1 MASFLYRATRRRFL
15 SLLLGGLAFLYA
27 FSLLIYVQ
35 FIPDLG
41 LRSAFS
47 TALKA
52 PPKLVEGDAPPIG
65 SIIRKVGAH
74 EIRSWSNLVK
84 SPFWV
89 QRDLAYIR
97 EAGTLL
103 PSWARIEETE
113 SEEPKA
119 WIRVEYD
126 PPGNGA
132 ETHVAWCQLAQ
143 LPTDERLPTLLWF
156 LLKVFLF
163 LIGLLAYWKRPNERA
178 TALFYFMAITNLVA
192 FTGGYHWSQIVN
204 HPVYILGFMLAGVML
219 PAITL
224 HFYHVFP
231 RPKPWLI
238 RYPRLRWAL
247 YAPPVAFLT
256 VMLACYVRIRI
267 DVRNNGDAASALEFL
282 AGVVLVY
289 LGVSGLYFL
298 AAIGC
303 LFHSWSRAQD
313 SLERNQVKWILFG
326 SIAAVIPVGYA
337 GYLAIWQ
344 PHRFALGAG
353 TWPIFA
359 ASALLTLAYAI
370 SITRYRLLEV
380 DKLLTTSVGY
390 FLSSFLA
397 AILYYAVVFLGTL
410 IFNQALSGPRLNET
424 LAVSA
429 SALLLLVVLD
439 QARWRIRKA
448 LDRRYS
454 HDQSQLDRTFER
466 MGKAIEQLIDSQA
479 LVQKLLQSTTDLLA
493 VQQASAF
500 VRDGE
505 RLKLAGS
512 VGAAP
517 PMAELELSFP
527 LCESLVQGRVMLGKV
542 RTPHLLT
549 PAQKQLLFLG
559 GEVGQPILDEGR
571 LLGFLVLGPKET
583 GWKQQDF
590 DLLSA
595 FAQIGALAL
604 ENAEGHRTIEVLNQD
619 LQGKIKKISEQQR
632 RIFALQTQL
641 HRQTLA
647 SDQPVATGPVQPEVP
662 EAANELA
669 PAIATVGPG
678 GVVGSGEEVGKLNVL
693 VRKVAATDAV
703 VLIRGES
710 GTGKELVAKAV
721 HETSARAEK
730 PFVKVHC
737 AALSSSLLES
747 ELFGHVKGAFTGAH
761 RDKVGRFEM
770 ADGGTLFLDEIGDV
784 SLEVQTKLL
793 RVLQERTFERVGSSD
808 SIKVDVRILAATH
821 QSLETLIRQ
830 GKFREDLFYRLNV
843 FPVVVP
849 PLRQRIEDIPELAI
863 HFVRLSAHRC
873 KKPVKGIDDEALLA
887 LKNYAWP
894 GNIRQLENTIERAVV
909 IAEGEIITSDELPS
923 EVFAAPAPSGVSR
936 PLVAMTGSAASLPSS
951 PRVSVLRS
959 ERERLER
966 ERMLQALADAGG
978 NKAEAA
984 RALGVARSTLLSRM
998 KKLGIDG

>member
-1 MASFLYRATRRRFL
+1 MRSFLYRATRRRFL

-41 LRSAFS
+41 LRSAFT

-52 PPKLVEGDAPPIG
+52 QPKQVEGTPPPVG
-65 SIIRKVGAH
+65 SVIRKVGDH
-74 EIRSWSNLVK
+74 DIKSWSNLVK
-84 SPFWV
+84 APFWV
-89 QRDLAYIR
+89 QRDLAYIQQ
-97 EAGTLL
+97 AGTPL
-103 PSWARIEETE
+103 PDWVKQEEVAGDDAKT
-113 SEEPKA
+113 

-126 PPGNGA
+126 PPGSGA
-132 ETHVAWCQLAQ
+132 EQHVAWCLLSQ
-143 LPTDERLPTLLWF
+143 LPTDERIPTVLWF

-163 LIGLLAYWKRPNERA
+163 LIGMLAYWKRPKEKA
-178 TALFYFMAITNLVA
+178 TALFYFMTIATLVA
-192 FTGGYHWSQIVN
+192 YTGGYHWSQLAN
-204 HPVYILGFMLAGVML
+204 HPVYILGFMFAGVLM
-219 PAITL
+219 PALAL
-224 HFYHVFP
+224 HFYLVFP
-231 RPKPWLI
+231 RPNPLLL
-238 RYPRLRWAL
+238 RYPRRIQWVM
-247 YAPPVAFLT
+247 YGIPVVFLI
-256 VMLACYVRIRI
+256 VMLTCYVRIRI
-267 DVRNNGDAASALEFL
+267 DVRNNGDAAQPLEFL
-282 AGVVLVY
+282 AGVVLTY
-289 LGVSGLYFL
+289 LGVAGLYFL
-298 AAIGC
+298 ASIGC
-303 LFHSWSRAQD
+303 LFYSWTKAQET
-313 SLERNQVKWILFG
+313 LERNQVKWILLG
-326 SIAAVIPVGYA
+326 CVAAVGPVVYA
-337 GYLAIWQ
+337 VYLAIWQ
-344 PHRFALGAG
+344 PNRFASGAG

-359 ASALLTLAYAI
+359 ASTLLTLAYVI

-397 AILYYAVVFLGTL
+397 AVLYYAVVFLGTL
-410 IFNQALSGPRLNET
+410 IFNQVLTGPRLTET

-429 SALLLLVVLD
+429 SALMLLVVLD

-466 MGKAIEQLIDSQA
+466 MGKAIEQLVDSQA
-479 LVQKLLQSTTDLLA
+479 LVQKLLQSTTDLLG

-512 VGAAP
+512 VGPTP
-517 PMAELELSFP
+517 PMAELEPGFP
-527 LCESLVQGRVMLGKV
+527 LCQSLVQGRVMLGKV

-583 GWKQQDF
+583 GWRQQDF

-619 LQGKIKKISEQQR
+619 LQGKIKKIGEQQR

-641 HRQTLA
+641 HRQTLGTELPA
-647 SDQPVATGPVQPEVP
+647 NTETAVAEESGSSA
-662 EAANELA
+662 AAN
-669 PAIATVGPG
+669 PSATVVGPG
-678 GVVGSGEEVGKLNVL
+678 GVVGSGEEVAKLNVL

-737 AALSSSLLES
+737 AALSSNLLES

-761 RDKVGRFEM
+761 RDKVGRFEL

-830 GKFREDLFYRLNV
+830 GRFREDLFYRLNV

-849 PLRQRIEDIPELAI
+849 PLRQRIEDIPELAMY
-863 HFVRLSAHRC
+863 FVRLSAVRC

-887 LKNYAWP
+887 LKNFSWP

-909 IAEGEIITSDELPS
+909 IAEGEIVTVDELPS
-923 EVFAAPAPSGVSR
+923 ELFASPREPASTLRPSSSFAASP
-936 PLVAMTGSAASLPSS
+936 SAATTHRTSS
-951 PRVSVLRS
+951 MRS
-959 ERERLER
+959 ERERIER
-966 ERMLQALADAGG
+966 ERMLEALASAGG

-984 RALGVARSTLLSRM
+984 RVLGVARSTLLSRM
-998 KKLGIDG
+998 KKLGIE